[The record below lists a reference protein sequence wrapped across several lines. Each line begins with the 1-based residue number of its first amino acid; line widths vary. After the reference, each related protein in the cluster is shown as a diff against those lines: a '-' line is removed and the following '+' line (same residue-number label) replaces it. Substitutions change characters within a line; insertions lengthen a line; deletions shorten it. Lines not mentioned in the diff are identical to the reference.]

1 MIFRFEEIK
10 NYIARNVKVS
20 LCFDDGYYHDYLMIS
35 DIPKGKYDH
44 LYVSGVGMADVE
56 FSRDVYSAPPQ
67 LEGEVMVT
75 KDDYCMEPAIELI
88 LTKEPRDIE
97 CERSTDK
104 GILFCDLKPYLQ
116 IGKNFSIVNREDWS
130 YETYKYRSDISEK
143 YNDMYVY
150 GIGMEDN
157 PEVEEYVRKLKFDS
171 HLKKRM
177 VIVLSDMPKKRL

>member
-67 LEGEVMVT
+67 LEEGEVMVT

-130 YETYKYRSDISEK
+130 YETYKYRSDI
-143 YNDMYVY
+143 YY
-150 GIGMEDN
+150 
-157 PEVEEYVRKLKFDS
+157 L
-171 HLKKRM
+171 
-177 VIVLSDMPKKRL
+177 

>member
-1 MIFRFEEIK
+1 MIVRFEEIK

-20 LCFDDGYYHDYLMIS
+20 ICFEDGYYHDYLMIS

-44 LYVSGVGMADVE
+44 LYISGVGMADVE

-67 LEGEVMVT
+67 LGEVMVT

-143 YNDMYVY
+143 YNDMRSMMKLCWSAYRKRWKY
-150 GIGMEDN
+150 GHFSA
-157 PEVEEYVRKLKFDS
+157 R
-171 HLKKRM
+171 
-177 VIVLSDMPKKRL
+177 IV